1 MKIWDDTKITE
12 LNSKQLLDEH
22 RTIHAYFKMWKRPW
36 KHPILSHNPDW
47 MLERHKKQ
55 VEEIQ
60 KRGYNHN
67 SPILEEDAERAR
79 KIWKEEKF
87 I

>member
-1 MKIWDDTKITE
+1 LKIWDYLDVSE
-12 LNSKQLLDEH
+12 LENRWLFDEH
-22 RTIHAYFKMWKRPW
+22 RSIHAYFKMWKRPW

-55 VEEIQ
+55 VEEIR

-67 SPILEEDAERAR
+67 SPISEEDAERAR

>member
-1 MKIWDDTKITE
+1 MKIWDQLDVSE
-12 LNSKQLLDEH
+12 LGNRWLFDEH
-22 RTIHAYFKMWKRPW
+22 RSVHAYFKMWKRPW
-36 KHPILSHNPDW
+36 KHPILSYNPDW

-55 VEEIQ
+55 VEEIR

-67 SPILEEDAERAR
+67 SPISEEDAERAR